1 MSIHCYCSFNLN
13 KIWLDATVE
22 NKGIFKVAIVKICCI
37 SWAPA
42 IFHLWWPSFHRC
54 KNSCIWINYSS
65 IRNLLL
71 FRLCQ
76 NVLITKG
83 NWILLHTV
91 ASALTKWG
99 LLRSSKTMA
108 FSKWGINDRWVHDML
123 WQSKCSEAKKGSC
136 YISSKLHW
144 HGNNNDSVKSVI
156 HSCCHKCCVVVYLVA
171 G

>member
-71 FRLCQ
+71 FRLFQ
-76 NVLITKG
+76 NVLITNG
-83 NWILLHTV
+83 IWILLYNA
-91 ASALTKWG
+91 ASTLTKWC
-99 LLRSSKTMA
+99 LMWPSKFMVALKRRSPSHVVLGQHKFRIGTVNCPY
-108 FSKWGINDRWVHDML
+108 SWGAIWARI
-123 WQSKCSEAKKGSC
+123 QA
-136 YISSKLHW
+136 
-144 HGNNNDSVKSVI
+144 
-156 HSCCHKCCVVVYLVA
+156 
-171 G
+171 